1 MYNRINLE
9 LSLAILEAV
18 MSIRDRITQTTTQR
32 FCSHANCK
40 VELKT
45 TYIYPSDIMP
55 DMGPR
60 ISNRT
65 CSHYFTCTLHDK
77 SACTFAVEQINAG
90 SMAAEV
96 SK

>member
-1 MYNRINLE
+1 
-9 LSLAILEAV
+9 
-18 MSIRDRITQTTTQR
+18 MSIRDRIIEETTQR

-55 DMGPR
+55 DLAPR
-60 ISNRT
+60 IQHRG

-77 SACTFAVEQINAG
+77 SACTFAVEKINNPNLRV
-90 SMAAEV
+90 EV
-96 SK
+96 PE